1 MVFVYGIIGLGIIV
15 IVHEFGHFIAAK
27 AFGVKVESFSVGMGP
42 VLLHKTFKGTDY
54 RLSLIPLGGYC
65 GMKGED
71 AFQKAVESNASE
83 MQDDPD
89 GFYGV
94 HPLKRATIA
103 FGGPF
108 FNVIFAVIA
117 YTIISMIGYTYYTSG
132 NQVVLASELY
142 PDSCTIAEAAGLAT
156 GDRIIS
162 INGKPTPYFSDI
174 SEAVSLNAKENISV
188 EVQRNGQ
195 ILHFSLVPEME
206 TSTGAGKI
214 GITNWIDPYIFD
226 VEPGSPAEKAGLSAG
241 DLILEINGNIILN
254 SVDVQKNTRFS
265 PRVKISVERNGQVVT
280 KEFDTSLNAETGTYS
295 LGISFGLTPV
305 QTNVYSFFP
314 AIWQGIKE
322 TANLIGMTFKS
333 LGLLFK
339 GVDVSNAVSGP
350 IRITKMLGDTAEAGF
365 SAGFSVGLIS
375 VLQLLSLISISLFIM
390 NLLPIPILDGG
401 LILFALIQWIRK
413 KQIRPN
419 VLYKIQFV
427 GIGIIA
433 LIFVFAF
440 VGDIRYLFTK

>member
-42 VLLHKTFKGTDY
+42 VLLHKTIKGTDY

-71 AFQKAVESNASE
+71 AFQKAVETDAPE
-83 MQDDPD
+83 MQDEPD

-94 HPLKRATIA
+94 HPLKRALIA
-103 FGGPF
+103 FAGPF
-108 FNVIFAVIA
+108 SNVIFAVIA
-117 YTIISMIGYTYYTSG
+117 YTVISMIGYTYYTSG

-142 PDSCTIAEAAGLAT
+142 QDNCTVAEDAGLLT
-156 GDRIIS
+156 GDRILS
-162 INGKPTPYFSDI
+162 INSRPTPYFSDI
-174 SEAVSLNAKENISV
+174 SEAISLNAKEKISV
-188 EVQRNGQ
+188 EIQRNGQ
-195 ILHFSLVPEME
+195 VLFLSMIPEME

-226 VEPGSPAEKAGLSAG
+226 IEKDSPADKAGLAPG
-241 DLILEINGNIILN
+241 DLITEINGNRIRN
-254 SVDVQKNTRFS
+254 TVDVQKNTRFS
-265 PRVKISVERNGQVVT
+265 PKVKLSVQRNGQILVR
-280 KEFDTSLNAETGTYS
+280 EFETSKNQETGMYT

-305 QTNVYSFFP
+305 QTDVYSFFP

-365 SAGFSVGLIS
+365 SAGFSIGLIS

-401 LILFALIQWIRK
+401 LILFALVQWIRK
-413 KQIRPN
+413 KQIKPK